1 MNIKKKVILKTLF
14 LIPFHMPLI
23 LLFLMMLPGLIEEI
37 KTLSMQI
44 IVVLITIVVELLV
57 HILIN
62 IKLYNVTINVK
73 DANALKLSNTII
85 VLFIISFYLLLFT
98 LPQIL

>member
-1 MNIKKKVILKTLF
+1 
-14 LIPFHMPLI
+14 MPLI
-23 LLFLMMLPGLIEEI
+23 LLFLMIMPALIEEI

-44 IVVLITIVVELLV
+44 IVVLVTIGVELLV

-62 IKLYNVTINVK
+62 VKLYNLIINVK
-73 DANALKLSNTII
+73 DDNALTISNIMI